1 MIAPDFKRFSTIS
14 LFSDF
19 TLRQLT
25 PIFEKIQ
32 AISYASGEII
42 LQPGSTR
49 IGLYFVMDGLT
60 RIYTHVEDQEITLA
74 AIHPGDFFGEISV
87 IEKRPPSAFAR
98 AEEET
103 LIYFLPESDFHDLAG
118 SGFALAAKIW
128 EALARVVITRMTKSN
143 SMVLQYFH
151 MNKALCENPKFREF
165 YQLCQFG
172 N

>member
-1 MIAPDFKRFSTIS
+1 MTPDFKRFSAIS
-14 LFSDF
+14 MFSDF

-25 PIFEKIQ
+25 PIFDKIQ
-32 AISYASGEII
+32 AFSYAAGEII

-49 IGLYFVMDGLT
+49 IGLYFVIDGLA
-60 RIYTHVEDQEITLA
+60 RIYTNVEDQEITLA

-87 IEKRPPSAFAR
+87 VENRPPSAFAR

-103 LIYFLPESDFHDLAG
+103 LIYFLSQKDFQDLTAEG
-118 SGFALAAKIW
+118 STLAAKIW
-128 EALARVVITRMTKSN
+128 EALVRVVITRLTKSN
-143 SMVLQYFH
+143 GMVLQYFH